1 MNSSSEID
9 LDLTQPFEP
18 SLEADKS
25 CNDEHVQ
32 SDDDIFFMPTQP
44 FEEPFNEK
52 SVNSTIT
59 DTVSEANLEPYISHG
74 EGSRQENIE
83 DVLSNPKTEIC
94 DMETQVFEVQ
104 LPINQTHNLD
114 SKLSPSIKGKTR
126 LKSRASRKS
135 SRMSIP
141 NWMDNPSNSIFI
153 NSSESEDDI
162 ALNESNYRESNPIQL
177 VQETPLN
184 KVKRDISYISTEEDF
199 DVTQKIDGFV
209 CNESTIFPSLL
220 KETPTT
226 LGLSLSFQETKS
238 LLNKTNETSQYPQ
251 VDSQNIECTSPVLFE
266 GCFDEVSSPPQSLN
280 ITETPLRHPRTQKP
294 MNKSAAEVLSSASN
308 PNSSTKQS
316 LSRDSD
322 GMIGSPILLGI
333 SPEDN
338 VRFSTQKLDI
348 SEADTQPFGNI
359 SIPFDL
365 TEAETQPIVKTLYSR
380 KTCQDNILQNTSN
393 KVVDITEAETQPFIF
408 SPPRVSS
415 KCILKKNVHASQNTQ
430 NFNEEM
436 YIHQDSSSSSTLI
449 PRQETIIT
457 SPSKDSNHTHPLIH
471 NLELSGLPPGL
482 NLCNNHKTIAR
493 SIGTRSDI
501 SPSDC
506 SPTNKLESSEN
517 YNRDSSYNHPSTQ
530 KLILPESGDS
540 NDEYPPTQKL
550 ITETN
555 AEITVEHYDE
565 FPPAQK
571 LVTETDVEVTAE
583 NSNDEY
589 PPTQKLVFPECE
601 DSNDGYSPTQKLVI
615 ESDIEAT
622 GEDSSDEYPPTQKLV
637 FPECEDSNDG
647 YSPTQKLV
655 IESDIEATGE
665 DSSDEY
671 PPTQK
676 LVFPECEDSNDGYP
690 PTQKLVIEPNIEI
703 AGEDSSDD
711 YLPTQKLVIEPN
723 IEIAGEGSNDN
734 YPPTQKLVTESNI
747 EIAGEG
753 SNDNYPPTQKLVTE
767 TNTEIAGED
776 SSDGYLPTQKLVIE
790 PNIEI
795 AGKGSNDNY
804 PPIQRL
810 MIEPNTEI
818 AGEGSN
824 DNYPPTQKLVTETN
838 TEIAGKDS
846 SDGYLPT
853 QKLVIESNIEIAGE
867 GSNDNFPPTQKLV
880 TKLNAEIA
888 GDSSGDYTV
897 TQRLES
903 SHSSCIRSNLERSN
917 SPKKI
922 DPEIFDIDENK
933 NSFSVSDEDLLPKS
947 PILDMGC
954 ADPHPV
960 PSLKDLCSKIMNSE
974 ALIRIKFPLLSENEI
989 KEFDSSAMDIE
1000 TQSFSPVFIVNP
1012 LPLTSKL
1019 SELGINQ
1026 LTAEDEPNK
1035 KVDSSSMEIEPSSFS
1050 ANFPLTASQKTTSKS
1065 ETSQT
1070 IHDVHSLLRSST
1082 PIPEDLHKLHMKV
1095 RSKDHF
1101 YFLLI
1106 FILIFFLNRKISFA
1120 SRI

>member
-647 YSPTQKLV
+647 Y
-655 IESDIEATGE
+655 
-665 DSSDEY
+665 
-671 PPTQK
+671 
-676 LVFPECEDSNDGYP
+676 P

-723 IEIAGEGSNDN
+723 I
-734 YPPTQKLVTESNI
+734 
-747 EIAGEG
+747 
-753 SNDNYPPTQKLVTE
+753 
-767 TNTEIAGED
+767 
-776 SSDGYLPTQKLVIE
+776 
-790 PNIEI
+790 
-795 AGKGSNDNY
+795 
-804 PPIQRL
+804 
-810 MIEPNTEI
+810 EI

>member
-647 YSPTQKLV
+647 Y
-655 IESDIEATGE
+655 
-665 DSSDEY
+665 
-671 PPTQK
+671 
-676 LVFPECEDSNDGYP
+676 P

-723 IEIAGEGSNDN
+723 I
-734 YPPTQKLVTESNI
+734 
-747 EIAGEG
+747 
-753 SNDNYPPTQKLVTE
+753 
-767 TNTEIAGED
+767 
-776 SSDGYLPTQKLVIE
+776 
-790 PNIEI
+790 
-795 AGKGSNDNY
+795 
-804 PPIQRL
+804 
-810 MIEPNTEI
+810 EI

-1106 FILIFFLNRKISFA
+1106 FILIFF
-1120 SRI
+1120 